1 LPGRS
6 GESHGIS
13 VQFFAEG
20 ARCHL
25 GRYEW
30 ALFLAYLGD
39 QVWSGF
45 ILDFGNTPLADIP
58 HAVRKLRKML
68 T

>member
-1 LPGRS
+1 
-6 GESHGIS
+6 

-58 HAVRKLRKML
+58 HAVCKLRKML